1 MFYLKEWKA
10 LVNADED
17 IPDNSKQKALL
28 SAETMEGIEITGKFI
43 NKTFTPIIIQYFY
56 MYSVLVCGNG

>member
-1 MFYLKEWKA
+1 MLYLKEWKA
-10 LVNADED
+10 SVNTDEG

-28 SAETMEGIEITGKFI
+28 SAETMEGLEITGKLI
-43 NKTFTPIIIQYFY
+43 NITFTPIQYFY

>member
-1 MFYLKEWKA
+1 MLYLKEWKA
-10 LVNADED
+10 SVNTDKG

-28 SAETMEGIEITGKFI
+28 SAETMEGLEITGKLI
-43 NKTFTPIIIQYFY
+43 NNFYISIQYFY